1 MTFRAIC
8 TAAFAALSF
17 VLFSTAASASGNTGR
32 GLAPATDAK
41 TCGQLVSDTREM
53 LNETEV
59 TDETD
64 QAVEAMIKEATAQC
78 KASEFSQATET
89 VVLAR
94 ALLTQE

>member
-1 MTFRAIC
+1 MSLSTIR
-8 TAAFAALSF
+8 TALFAALA
-17 VLFSTAASASGNTGR
+17 LALCSTAAAAAGNANR

-64 QAVEAMIKEATAQC
+64 KAVEAMIKEAAAQC

-89 VVLAR
+89 VVQAR
-94 ALLTQE
+94 ALLTNE